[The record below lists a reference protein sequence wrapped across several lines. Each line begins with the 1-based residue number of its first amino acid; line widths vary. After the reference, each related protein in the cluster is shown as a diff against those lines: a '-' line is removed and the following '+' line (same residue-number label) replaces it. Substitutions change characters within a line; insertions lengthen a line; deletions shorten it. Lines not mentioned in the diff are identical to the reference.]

1 MSEFD
6 ALDHQVQLR
15 ALAAALE
22 RLCTLNCDMRS
33 TTPTV
38 FDAISVPA
46 MSIHCYLVRL
56 HRYTRFDFVCFHVA
70 TWYLRQLCIQ
80 DPAFC
85 PTMHNVHR
93 LLVAAL
99 LVSSKAT
106 DDIFHANQFMA
117 QCGGIGFHELNKL
130 ELEMCERLHWRLLPT
145 VEDMRELL
153 TAISN
158 PQASYWSAW
167 LNAPRRL
174 ASPQAEPEASASGEA
189 TAEVGVTR
197 LPHAKSVQDSL
208 ARLFRGGHSGSDGN
222 LAALGSKPQVAAA
235 DGGPAATAT
244 AVRSAPEEGCKSSNG
259 GSPRS
264 VLQRTFSLSNLFGL
278 STGW

>member
-15 ALAAALE
+15 ALAAALD
-22 RLCTLNCDMRS
+22 RVCTLNCDMRS
-33 TTPTV
+33 STPTV
-38 FDAISVPA
+38 FDAVSVPGTPPARHATLPAISLLPPAATPCSVVTLRAGSWTRGVSAA

-70 TWYLRQLCIQ
+70 TWYLRQLCVI

-117 QCGGIGFHELNKL
+117 QCGGIGVHELNKL
-130 ELEMCERLHWRLLPT
+130 G
-145 VEDMRELL
+145 
-153 TAISN
+153 A
-158 PQASYWSAW
+158 
-167 LNAPRRL
+167 
-174 ASPQAEPEASASGEA
+174 
-189 TAEVGVTR
+189 
-197 LPHAKSVQDSL
+197 
-208 ARLFRGGHSGSDGN
+208 
-222 LAALGSKPQVAAA
+222 
-235 DGGPAATAT
+235 
-244 AVRSAPEEGCKSSNG
+244 
-259 GSPRS
+259 
-264 VLQRTFSLSNLFGL
+264 
-278 STGW
+278 